1 MKFQYALL
9 TIALFS
15 GALLMACSKD
25 ETEPNRQRFIHI
37 MENDASSVTVN
48 ENANTIGTYNIYL
61 SSPQFFD
68 TVTVNYR
75 IVPGSGLAAG
85 KDYELINSGSEV
97 TFLPGIF
104 DMPVRVKWLA
114 NSIDTTKNNSLVI
127 ELLTN
132 NKGITMGLP
141 GPDKRQ
147 TTFTITKI
155 R

>member
-1 MKFQYALL
+1 MKIQYSLL
-9 TIALFS
+9 IIVLFS
-15 GALLMACSKD
+15 GLLLMACSKD
-25 ETEPNRQRFIHI
+25 ETEPNRLRFIHI

-75 IVPGSGLAAG
+75 IVPGNGLAVG

-104 DMPVRVKWLA
+104 DMPVRVRWLA
-114 NSIDTTKNNSLVI
+114 SPIDTSKNNSLTI
-127 ELLTN
+127 ELLSN
-132 NKGITMGLP
+132 NKAIPMGLP
-141 GPDKRQ
+141 GPDKKQ